1 MFPVICPIT
10 FTAGDPVVL
19 AAHLSPIGGKVRKT
33 EGETTDKGV
42 LMIDPAVLEHIRI
55 EGLKLIK
62 AIDQHKNDLSPT
74 YHRVVP
80 DMIRVFTSQ
89 SYIEELAK
97 RDKGKP
103 QENTIGQK
111 LRLVK

>member
-1 MFPVICPIT
+1 
-10 FTAGDPVVL
+10 
-19 AAHLSPIGGKVRKT
+19 
-33 EGETTDKGV
+33 
-42 LMIDPAVLEHIRI
+42 VLEHIRI

>member
-1 MFPVICPIT
+1 
-10 FTAGDPVVL
+10 
-19 AAHLSPIGGKVRKT
+19 
-33 EGETTDKGV
+33 
-42 LMIDPAVLEHIRI
+42 MIDPAVLEHIRI

-62 AIDQHKNDLSPT
+62 TIDQHKNQLSPT

-97 RDKGKP
+97 RDEEQP
-103 QENTIGQK
+103 QENTIGQN